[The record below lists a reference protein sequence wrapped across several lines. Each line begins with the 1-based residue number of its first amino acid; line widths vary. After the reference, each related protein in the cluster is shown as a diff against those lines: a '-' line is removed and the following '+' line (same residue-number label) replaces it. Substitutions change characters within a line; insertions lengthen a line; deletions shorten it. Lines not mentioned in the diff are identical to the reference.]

1 MIQDNHRRHTE
12 VSESASRSQKASTAE
27 ELEIGP
33 HNQDK
38 EQDGRRGTRTSMN
51 NNYEYFK
58 MKDSRKIIISIP

>member
-12 VSESASRSQKASTAE
+12 VSESASRSQKASTAGG
-27 ELEIGP
+27 LEIGP
-33 HNQDK
+33 RNQDK
-38 EQDGRRGTRTSMN
+38 ARDGRRGTRTIMN